1 MFRSYGANRFIEVW
15 FLSTFLVPPGPTK
28 TTTVLYARYLYKP
41 AATIDSPP
49 HKWFDSPTSLSG
61 MSFAA
66 QTNGSSAN
74 DKRDPQ
80 LCDLFL
86 FTAGGRTF
94 AVSSAEVDGTAEAKK
109 PTPLPQAPGSIL
121 GVVYARGRMLTLVD
135 PAAVTSGEPL
145 NWPLLIPA
153 IISLRGDEQLALA
166 AESLGEAITVSSSD
180 ISPADGETEAETS
193 QAIAGVLRHG
203 GEKITILDPAELFNV
218 AVQRKDRRRRRF

>member
-1 MFRSYGANRFIEVW
+1 MNLPEQRAN
-15 FLSTFLVPPGPTK
+15 SPG
-28 TTTVLYARYLYKP
+28 
-41 AATIDSPP
+41 
-49 HKWFDSPTSLSG
+49 
-61 MSFAA
+61 
-66 QTNGSSAN
+66 
-74 DKRDPQ
+74 DKDETDLR
-80 LCDLFL
+80 DLFL
-86 FTAGGRTF
+86 FMAGGRTF

-145 NWPLLIPA
+145 NWPPLIPA

-180 ISPADGETEAETS
+180 IADAGAETEAETS
-193 QAIAGVLRHG
+193 QAVAGVLRHG
-203 GEKITILDPAELFNV
+203 GERITILDPGELFNV